1 MGHGLKASS
10 NSELI
15 DKMVQRGFLVP
26 SDLYFIEKVKSVDR
40 CLFAPRLDPAN
51 IYDNSPVRFS
61 RSAKSCMSTPQL
73 HAQILSL
80 LSSRLCPG
88 RTAMEIGCGTGYLPA
103 VMGALGC
110 DKVFAIENDPDLL
123 ESARYYFRKSDSIVV
138 QRDVPTEIRFDAVYV
153 SPYFSSLEL
162 LDHFLSRDIFSSDAV
177 VVAVYQDNQSHA
189 DQQLVYIQRKSQSQ
203 WEKQKLFRVLCEA
216 FK

>member
-15 DKMVQRGFLVP
+15 DKLVQRGFLVP
-26 SDLYFIEKVKSVDR
+26 PDSNFIEKVKAVDR
-40 CLFAPRLDPAN
+40 CLFAPRLDSAN

-61 RSAKSCMSTPQL
+61 HRAKSCMSTPQL

-80 LSSRLCPG
+80 LSSRLGPG

-110 DKVFAIENDPDLL
+110 DEVFAIENDPDLL
-123 ESARYYFRKSDSIVV
+123 ESARDYFRKSNSIVV

-162 LDHFLSRDIFSSDAV
+162 LDQFLSRDIFTPDAV
-177 VVAVYQDNQSHA
+177 VVAVYQENPSHV
-189 DQQLVYIQRKSQSQ
+189 DQQLVYMQRK
-203 WEKQKLFRVLCEA
+203 
-216 FK
+216 